1 MSHNKHKLNKHKR
14 DYACGK
20 ELSNDLIQLIIG
32 DLEQDYNG
40 NKSTSQ
46 VDRGAF
52 SAVANKYKV
61 SVSTVTLHWKR
72 FCFGKEPKKPV
83 SRHRSVT
90 DQDIDYI
97 KYRKTMKPSLTSAA
111 LHADLMQVSTS
122 NIGPRTVRRAVR
134 SYMSE
139 PWTRKRIK
147 TMAVERLTL
156 NKLVYTETYMDLL
169 NSVDPYR
176 LQFMDESGFRLPEV
190 GNPLYGH
197 APKGQDAVEVTRYH
211 SIPNATLHLL
221 AGIVCCVRAF
231 FFTCAF

>member
-52 SAVANKYKV
+52 SPVANKYKV

-72 FCFGKEPKKPV
+72 FCFGKEPKQPV
-83 SRHRSVT
+83 GRHRSVT

-97 KYRKTMKPSLTSAA
+97 KYRKTMKPSAA

-156 NKLVYTETYMDLL
+156 NNYVYTETYMDLL
-169 NSVDPYR
+169 NSVDPYK

-231 FFTCAF
+231 FFICVF